1 MGAGGGGRDRRSGPP
16 GRKGVHSGIRN
27 SARFARPPGRS
38 FRSLHAPLQPLRAP
52 PLREP
57 GISGYTARFID
68 VDVLGEPYRLRV
80 LSDHQQ
86 FADPDGDAER
96 AGISCA
102 QWPLF
107 GQLWPAGQCLAEAMQ
122 AFDVAGK
129 RVLELGCGIGLASL
143 VLQRRGA
150 EVMAT
155 DVHPLAETFLAY
167 NAALNGMDAV
177 HYRRLDWARARPD
190 LGRFDVIIAG
200 DVLYERGQAE
210 TVAQAIADYAADEAE
225 VIVTDAGRGYAAR
238 LGKAL
243 RAFGF
248 SAVRPRPCDPAAT
261 GPIATLRFERLRCA
275 A

>member
-1 MGAGGGGRDRRSGPP
+1 MRVVLRSLRAFRTAPRAARSAPP
-16 GRKGVHSGIRN
+16 PAWPHPG
-27 SARFARPPGRS
+27 ARPFGS
-38 FRSLHAPLQPLRAP
+38 T
-52 PLREP
+52 

-68 VDVLGEPYRLRV
+68 VDVLGDSYRLRV

-96 AGISCA
+96 AGISSA

-107 GQLWPAGQCLAEAMQ
+107 GQLWPSGQSLAEAMHG
-122 AFDVAGK
+122 FDVAGK

-177 HYRRLDWARARPD
+177 HYRRLDWSRARPD
-190 LGRFDVIIAG
+190 LGRFDLIIAG

-210 TVAQAIADYAADEAE
+210 ALAQVIADYAADNAE

-238 LGKAL
+238 LCKAL
-243 RAFGF
+243 SAHGF
-248 SAVRPRPCDPAAT
+248 AAVPVPSGQSVAA

>member
-1 MGAGGGGRDRRSGPP
+1 MAGHSPVLRALRSASGRP
-16 GRKGVHSGIRN
+16 
-27 SARFARPPGRS
+27 
-38 FRSLHAPLQPLRAP
+38 FRSLHAPPQPLRAP

-68 VDVLGEPYRLRV
+68 VDVLGDPYRLRV
-80 LSDHQQ
+80 LSDRQQ
-86 FADPDGDAER
+86 YADPDGDAER
-96 AGISCA
+96 LGISCA

-107 GQLWPAGQCLAEAMQ
+107 GMLWPAGQALAEAVGGI
-122 AFDVAGK
+122 DVTGK

-150 EVMAT
+150 EVLAT

-167 NAALNGMDAV
+167 NAALNGLDAV
-177 HYRRLDWARARPD
+177 HYRRLDWAHARPD

-210 TVAQAIADYAADEAE
+210 TVATVIAHYAADEAA
-225 VIVTDAGRGYAAR
+225 VVVTDPGRGYAAK

-243 RAFGF
+243 QAHGF
-248 SAVRPRPCDPAAT
+248 VVSPPPAHDTAT
-261 GPIATLRFERLRCA
+261 PGPIVTLCFERLRCA